1 MDLICSR
8 SNDLVFKMAY
18 SRKVSS
24 NPKVKAYVKLKYN
37 NMCNA
42 TRVYVSFNKY
52 IFEKCRETDLEMD
65 HIIERRYGG
74 KDIIKNLQALCCKCH
89 RRKSDLNNKN
99 LQKQRKK
106 VQRVF
111 RQIPFGW
118 TPEGVMPELVEP
130 LYMYR

>member
-1 MDLICSR
+1 
-8 SNDLVFKMAY
+8 MAY

-24 NPKVKAYVKLKYN
+24 NPKVKAIVKLKYN

-42 TRVYVSFNKY
+42 TKVYVSSNKY
-52 IFEKCRETDLEMD
+52 IFKKCKNTILEID
-65 HIIERRYGG
+65 HIIERRYRG
-74 KDIIKNLQALCCKCH
+74 KDIIENLQTLCCMCH
-89 RRKSDLNNKN
+89 YIKNKLNNKK

-111 RQIPFGW
+111 TQIPYGW

-130 LYMYR
+130 PYMYT